1 MKSEKTEA
9 MSTMSNNRK
18 QGNSMPSSRPNPSGG
33 GTRKKRRRSRN
44 KPDPRKFWGNPDL
57 LPKPIYG
64 LSTPVVTN
72 AIPSSLGR
80 PPITGQETSSLK
92 FFDAIYDRSV
102 GLAFALATAGGLD
115 QPPPEGQEEKEIS
128 SDSHNAAPP
137 AIDSFNAI
145 ESSENSVDGN
155 KF

>member
-1 MKSEKTEA
+1 MKSERMELTA
-9 MSTMSNNRK
+9 TMSNNRN
-18 QGNSMPSSRPNPSGG
+18 QGNSMPAQRPNPSRS

-64 LSTPVVTN
+64 LSTPPVSN

-80 PPITGQETSSLK
+80 PPIAGQETSSLK

-115 QPPPEGQEEKEIS
+115 QPPPKGEEKEE
-128 SDSHNAAPP
+128 DDGDTPNASPP
-137 AIDSFNAI
+137 VTDSFNSI
-145 ESSENSVDGN
+145 ESPENTADGN